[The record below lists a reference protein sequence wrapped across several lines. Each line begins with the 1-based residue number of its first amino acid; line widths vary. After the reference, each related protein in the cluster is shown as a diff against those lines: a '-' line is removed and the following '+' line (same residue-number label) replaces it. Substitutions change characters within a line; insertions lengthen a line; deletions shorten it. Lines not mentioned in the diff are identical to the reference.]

1 MKEQTTEIAAL
12 LLTWYAAHKRE
23 LPWRGAGNPYYVWL
37 SEVILQQTRVAQGL
51 PYYQRFVEQF
61 PTVEALAQAPEAQVL
76 KVWQGL
82 GYYSR
87 AKNLQRA
94 AQYITEELQG
104 VFPSTYETL
113 LKLKGVGEYTAS
125 AIASICY
132 NEPKAVV
139 DGNVYRVLSRIF
151 DIDTPI
157 NTTEGAK
164 YFKEL
169 AQELLDKERAG
180 EYNQAIMDFGA
191 LQCKPKSPDCE
202 SCILSAKCL
211 AYHRKKVTQRPVKIA
226 KIKPIHRYFHY
237 CVLKDSQG
245 NTQLHKREAKDIW
258 QGLYEFPLI
267 EVKENTTEAQV
278 IETIRAQYPHTTYIK
293 KYATEFLHKLTHQ
306 HLHTCFWE
314 VEVAEVLSDGLSIRE
329 LVHYPMPALL
339 IKFLKKEKI

>member
-1 MKEQTTEIAAL
+1 MKEQTTEIAVL

-157 NTTEGAK
+157 NTTE
-164 YFKEL
+164 
-169 AQELLDKERAG
+169 
-180 EYNQAIMDFGA
+180 
-191 LQCKPKSPDCE
+191 
-202 SCILSAKCL
+202 
-211 AYHRKKVTQRPVKIA
+211 
-226 KIKPIHRYFHY
+226 
-237 CVLKDSQG
+237 
-245 NTQLHKREAKDIW
+245 
-258 QGLYEFPLI
+258 
-267 EVKENTTEAQV
+267 
-278 IETIRAQYPHTTYIK
+278 
-293 KYATEFLHKLTHQ
+293 
-306 HLHTCFWE
+306 
-314 VEVAEVLSDGLSIRE
+314 
-329 LVHYPMPALL
+329 
-339 IKFLKKEKI
+339 